1 MRFKELFEKE
11 YPGSP
16 TRLTLDLLR
25 KESSKD
31 DVLKALKDFDI
42 KTEYKYDPKMKELII
57 DFKNNRDLQKA
68 IKITDKIK

>member
-1 MRFKELFEKE
+1 MFKEIFEKE

-25 KESSKD
+25 KKSSKD
-31 DVLKALKDFDI
+31 DVLKALKNFDI
-42 KTEYKYDPKMKELII
+42 KTEYDPKMKELII